1 MPMEVDRRQF
11 LQLAGANAAALALGP
26 IGAAAP
32 RTSEKVGQT
41 QTDIELFDVQ
51 CGFGGMTPGDPKVVS
66 VEELVTEMGRLRIG
80 AALVHTAPEDHE
92 NDAPAA
98 NEAINAAC
106 KSNPSLIP
114 CPIVMPGN
122 CGGLRDEK
130 EQVAAHVKQGCGAVI
145 VRPSVDYWIMARW
158 ACDALFSVLQ
168 ERRVP
173 VYCRE
178 GLVSLDQVGDLAGRY
193 PSLPLIIT
201 KRHYRMLRML
211 LPLMKTFP
219 NVYLAIGSDYTAHR
233 GIEQFVATLGAKRL
247 LFGTGFPEAE
257 SMSAVTQLMYAEISD
272 EQKRLIGAGN
282 LKRLISEIKR

>member
-1 MPMEVDRRQF
+1 M
-11 LQLAGANAAALALGP
+11 
-26 IGAAAP
+26 
-32 RTSEKVGQT
+32 
-41 QTDIELFDVQ
+41 
-51 CGFGGMTPGDPKVVS
+51 
-66 VEELVTEMGRLRIG
+66 
-80 AALVHTAPEDHE
+80 
-92 NDAPAA
+92 
-98 NEAINAAC
+98 
-106 KSNPSLIP
+106 
-114 CPIVMPGN
+114 
-122 CGGLRDEK
+122 
-130 EQVAAHVKQGCGAVI
+130 
-145 VRPSVDYWIMARW
+145 RPSVDYWTTARW
-158 ACDALFSVLQ
+158 ACDALFSALQ

-233 GIEQFVATLGAKRL
+233 GIKHFVATVGAKRL

-282 LKRLISEIKR
+282 LKRLIAEIKR